1 MMIILHPRLLSSLW
15 LSCLLLLLLL
25 SRFSNNLRISCTAE
39 TEEKR
44 GPILKNFISNE
55 CYYDLHMLI
64 GDNLEK
70 TDFLKV

>member
-1 MMIILHPRLLSSLW
+1 MKSLLPRLLSSLW
-15 LSCLLLLLLL
+15 LSCL
-25 SRFSNNLRISCTAE
+25 NNLRISCTTE

-44 GPILKNFISNE
+44 GPILKNFISND

-70 TDFLKV
+70 TDF